1 MSPMAERF
9 PVPVSPPV
17 YSASPAKFDAE
28 RPGLL
33 TIVDV
38 ATTSVAAVLT
48 LWYTVL
54 LGIGAMRLSLAAI
67 GYSLA
72 CWAVLTY
79 IALPRI
85 HQLLT
90 RVYVP
95 GYFIGRTRTGDGL
108 LGDPVNLALDG
119 SEADIHAVMLRAGW
133 TMADEITAASAWGI
147 VKSSLLRR
155 SYPEAPVSDLFLFG
169 ERHAFAYQQEV
180 DGNAS
185 QRHHVRFWRVPD
197 GWLLPGGHRV
207 EWLAAG
213 TYDRS
218 VGLSLFTGQVT
229 HKIDADIDLERNYII
244 NTIRYADPEC
254 GVRVIKDFSTS
265 YHSVNGG
272 GDRVHTD
279 GDLPVLTVRGAAARG
294 GQELVP
300 VQAPAGR
307 VAPSRRP
314 LAPTSLWV
322 ALVFSVLQAS
332 LVALLWAIVAM
343 LGTWVLK
350 EAEFSIG
357 TLVGYSALLVV
368 DLTCA
373 LSAVR
378 GREWGL
384 VGLRCTYTISAVLGL
399 WSTTVDGQINASALS
414 VTGVTVL
421 VLWAISGQR
430 AQRWVTVGGGT

>member
-1 MSPMAERF
+1 MPERF
-9 PVPVSPPV
+9 PVPTTPPV
-17 YSASPAKFDAE
+17 YSMSPAKFDAE

-33 TIVDV
+33 TVLDV
-38 ATTSVAAVLT
+38 ATTSVAAGLT
-48 LWYTVL
+48 LWYTAL
-54 LGIGAMRLSLAAI
+54 LGVGAVRLSPAAI

-119 SEADIHAVMLRAGW
+119 SEADIHAAMRKAGW
-133 TMADEITAASAWGI
+133 SMADEITAASAWGI

-180 DGNAS
+180 NGNAA
-185 QRHHVRFWRVPD
+185 QRHHVRFWRAPD

-229 HKIDADIDLERNYII
+229 HKVDADIDLERDYII

-279 GDLPVLTVRGAAARG
+279 GDLPVITVRGAAARG

-300 VQAPAGR
+300 APSKGK

-322 ALVFSVLQAS
+322 AAALSVMQAI
-332 LVALLWAIVAM
+332 LVALLWVIVAIVGAWVIEEGG
-343 LGTWVLK
+343 LG
-350 EAEFSIG
+350 IG
-357 TLVGYSALLVV
+357 TLGWYSALLVA
-368 DLTCA
+368 DLAFAVNA
-373 LSAVR
+373 LR

-399 WSTTVDGQINASALS
+399 WSATVDGQINAPTLS

-430 AQRWVTVGGGT
+430 AQRWVTDGSAK